1 MEVHFSF
8 RQSYQGSKSMAT
20 RTSDYVTD
28 VSARDAAASTPTTLV
43 AGRVIRH
50 ISWGA
55 IVAGVAI
62 ALVTMLALNMLGLA
76 LGAATINPATDAT
89 PVEPG
94 LGTGAMIWL
103 AASNLISL
111 FLGGYVA
118 GRMSGLAND
127 TDGAIHGL
135 VTFGAVV
142 LLGLTVATTTIGN
155 IANTVV
161 NAAAATVST
170 VGQAAAEVAP
180 EVADALNL
188 RDTTLQSIQ
197 ADVST
202 MFRNNANGATAVQ
215 TDATNANNTANQTTT
230 NTTTVPG
237 LDELEL
243 NRSVSSFLM
252 NPSPTEEDRT
262 NLVNM
267 LVERTGVTQQEA
279 TEMVN
284 RWETSF
290 TELRTN
296 VEEVARTVAQQA
308 ADTTAALAGA
318 VFAAL
323 VIGAFAAGA
332 GGMVGT
338 PGGKI

>member
-1 MEVHFSF
+1 
-8 RQSYQGSKSMAT
+8 
-20 RTSDYVTD
+20 
-28 VSARDAAASTPTTLV
+28 
-43 AGRVIRH
+43 VIRH
-50 ISWGA
+50 ISWSA
-55 IVAGVAI
+55 IIGGIAI

-76 LGAATINPATDAT
+76 VGAATVNPATDAT
-89 PVEPG
+89 PIEPG
-94 LGTGAMIWL
+94 LGTAGMIWL

-142 LLGLTVATTTIGN
+142 LLGLTVATTAVGN
-155 IANTVV
+155 LANTVI
-161 NAAAATVST
+161 NAAAQTVST
-170 VGQAAAEVAP
+170 VGQAAANVAP
-180 EVADALNL
+180 EVADALNI

-202 MFRNNANGATAVQ
+202 MFRNNNGATAVQ
-215 TDATNANNTANQTTT
+215 TDTTNNANNANNAANNNVNQTTT
-230 NTTTVPG
+230 TTVPS

-243 NRSVSSFLM
+243 NRSVSTFLM
-252 NPSPTEEDRT
+252 MDSPTDEDRT

-267 LVERTGVTQQEA
+267 LVERTGVTEQEA
-279 TEMVN
+279 RDMVA

-296 VEEVARTVAQQA
+296 AEEVARNVAQTA

-323 VIGAFAAGA
+323 VIGAFAAGV

>member
-1 MEVHFSF
+1 
-8 RQSYQGSKSMAT
+8 MAT
-20 RTSDYVTD
+20 RTSDYVAD
-28 VSARDAAASTPTTLV
+28 VSARDVAASTPTTLV

-55 IVAGVAI
+55 IIAGIAI

-76 LGAATINPATDAT
+76 VGAATIDPATDPT

-142 LLGLTVATTTIGN
+142 LLGLTVTTSAIGSLATTVI
-155 IANTVV
+155 

-180 EVADALNL
+180 EVADALNI

-202 MFRNNANGATAVQ
+202 MFRNNNGATAVQ
-215 TDATNANNTANQTTT
+215 TDATDNTANQTTANNT
-230 NTTTVPG
+230 TTTTVPS

-267 LVERTGVTQQEA
+267 LVERGGVTQQEA
-279 TEMVN
+279 ETMVA
-284 RWETSF
+284 RWETTF

-296 VEEVARTVAQQA
+296 VEEVTRTVAQQA
-308 ADTTAALAGA
+308 ADTTSALAGA

-323 VIGAFAAGA
+323 IIGAFAAGA

>member
-1 MEVHFSF
+1 
-8 RQSYQGSKSMAT
+8 MAT
-20 RTSDYVTD
+20 RTSEFVTD
-28 VSARDAAASTPTTLV
+28 VPRDAVASTPTTLV
-43 AGRVIRH
+43 TGRVIRH
-50 ISWGA
+50 ISWSAVIGG
-55 IVAGVAI
+55 IAI

-76 LGAATINPATDAT
+76 VGAATINPATDAT

-94 LGTGAMIWL
+94 LGAGAMIWL

-135 VTFGAVV
+135 VTFGVVV
-142 LLGLTVATTTIGN
+142 LLGLTVATTALGN
-155 IANTVV
+155 LANTVI

-170 VGQAAAEVAP
+170 VGTAAANVAP
-180 EVADALNL
+180 EVADALNI

-202 MFRNNANGATAVQ
+202 MFRNNNSATVVQ
-215 TDATNANNTANQTTT
+215 TDATDANNANQSTTP
-230 NTTTVPG
+230 TTTVPS

-243 NRSVSSFLM
+243 NRSVASFLM
-252 NPSPTEEDRT
+252 MDSPTDEDRT
-262 NLVNM
+262 NVVNM
-267 LVERTGVTQQEA
+267 LVERTGVTEQEA
-279 TEMVN
+279 QAMVA

-290 TELRTN
+290 TDLRN
-296 VEEVARTVAQQA
+296 NAEEVARNVAQAA
-308 ADTTAALAGA
+308 ADTTTALAGA

>member
-1 MEVHFSF
+1 
-8 RQSYQGSKSMAT
+8 MAT
-20 RTSDYVTD
+20 RTSEYIAD
-28 VSARDAAASTPTTLV
+28 VSRDAAAVTPTTLV
-43 AGRVIRH
+43 TGRVIRH
-50 ISWGA
+50 ISWSA
-55 IVAGVAI
+55 IIGGIAI
-62 ALVTMLALNMLGLA
+62 AIVTMLALNMLGLA
-76 LGAATINPATDAT
+76 VGAATVNPATDAT
-89 PVEPG
+89 PVAPG
-94 LGTGAMIWL
+94 LGTAGMVWL

-142 LLGLTVATTTIGN
+142 ILGLTVATTTLGN
-155 IANTVV
+155 LANTVI
-161 NAAAATVST
+161 NATAQTVAT
-170 VGQAAAEVAP
+170 VGQAAANVAP
-180 EVADALNL
+180 EVADALNI

-202 MFRNNANGATAVQ
+202 MFRNNNTTATTVQ
-215 TDATNANNTANQTTT
+215 NNTTDANNTANQNTTT
-230 NTTTVPG
+230 PTTTVPS

-243 NRSVSSFLM
+243 NRSVASFLM
-252 NPSPTEEDRT
+252 MDSPTDEDRA
-262 NLVNM
+262 NVVNM
-267 LVERTGVTQQEA
+267 LVERTGVTEQEA
-279 TEMVN
+279 QTMVA

-296 VEEVARTVAQQA
+296 AEEVARNAAQTA
-308 ADTTAALAGA
+308 ADTTTALAGA

-323 VIGAFAAGA
+323 VIGAFAAGI

>member
-1 MEVHFSF
+1 LANTDVRYMF
-8 RQSYQGSKSMAT
+8 QGSKTMTT
-20 RTSDYVTD
+20 RASDYVQTP
-28 VSARDAAASTPTTLV
+28 VHEEVKVYPTTVVGERL
-43 AGRVIRH
+43 RR

-55 IVAGVAI
+55 IVAGIAI
-62 ALVTMLALNMLGLA
+62 SLVTMLALNMLGLA
-76 LGAATINPATDAT
+76 VGAATVNPATDAT

-94 LGTGAMIWL
+94 LGTAGMIWL

-118 GRMSGLAND
+118 GRMSGMVND

-135 VTFGAVV
+135 VTFGVVV
-142 LLGLTVATTTIGN
+142 LLGLTVATTALGSL
-155 IANTVV
+155 ANTVI
-161 NAAAATVST
+161 NAAAQTVST

-180 EVADALNL
+180 EVADALNI

-202 MFRNNANGATAVQ
+202 MFRNNNSATAVQ
-215 TDATNANNTANQTTT
+215 TDATDANNQTTT
-230 NTTTVPG
+230 TPTTTVPS

-243 NRSVSSFLM
+243 NRSVASFLM
-252 NPSPTEEDRT
+252 MDSPTDEDRNNVVT
-262 NLVNM
+262 M
-267 LVERTGVTQQEA
+267 LVERTGVTEQEA
-279 TEMVN
+279 QAMVA

-296 VEEVARTVAQQA
+296 AEEVARNVAQAA

-323 VIGAFAAGA
+323 VIGAFAAGV

>member
-1 MEVHFSF
+1 
-8 RQSYQGSKSMAT
+8 MAT
-20 RTSDYVTD
+20 TTREYITD
-28 VSARDAAASTPTTLV
+28 GPRPIVAETPTTLV
-43 AGRVIRH
+43 SGRVIRH

-55 IVAGVAI
+55 VVAGAAI
-62 ALVTMLALNMLGLA
+62 ALLTMLALHMLGLA
-76 LGAATINPATDAT
+76 IGAATINPAIDPT

-94 LGTGAMIWL
+94 LGTAAMIWL

-118 GRMSGLAND
+118 GRMSGIAND

-135 VTFGAVV
+135 VTFSVVV
-142 LLGLTVATTTIGN
+142 LLGLTVVTTAIGN

-161 NAAAATVST
+161 SAAAQTVST

-180 EVADALNL
+180 EVADALNI

-202 MFRNNANGATAVQ
+202 MFRSANGSTAVQ
-215 TDATNANNTANQTTT
+215 TNTTEANNTDTQTTT
-230 NTTTVPG
+230 NTPTTTVPG

-243 NRSVSSFLM
+243 NRAVSSFLM
-252 NPSPTEEDRT
+252 SASPTEEDRA
-262 NLVNM
+262 NLVTM
-267 LVERTGVTQQEA
+267 LVERGGVTQQEA
-279 TEMVN
+279 ETMVA
-284 RWETSF
+284 RWETTM

-296 VEEVARTVAQQA
+296 AEEMARDAAQRA
-308 ADTTAALAGA
+308 ADTTTALAGV

-323 VIGAFAAGA
+323 IVGAFAAGI